1 MEVTESLRSKTKGKT
16 GKGDVIVQHHLS
28 CKILMQKLM
37 KCGLVKQTVR
47 WAEN

>member
-1 MEVTESLRSKTKGKT
+1 MELTESLWGKTKGKT

-28 CKILMQKLM
+28 HKILLQKLM
-37 KCGLVKQTVR
+37 KCGLVEWTVW